1 MSSRETQRLI
11 LDSALRLFN
20 QHGSPNVS
28 TNRIAEDCGI
38 SKGNLNYHF
47 RTKQEIVL
55 TLFWQ
60 MSQETLA
67 ETQHDDDSPEDRL
80 AGLFAKQLAIAWR
93 YRFFIREAAAL
104 LREQSILRRRFSE
117 LRRRNGAEWR
127 RVLNDLSANGRLKPL
142 PPESETELLMGAI
155 FVHCDHWL
163 HFVETQDEEIDESS
177 FMHGYETLLLLLGS
191 YATDSGAKQLRRHA
205 MIEHAA
211 RQFAAQ
217 IAPNP
222 VSGRQRNG
230 IMPPAVA
237 GVSIPVQIGPM

>member
-28 TNRIAEDCGI
+28 TNRIAEDCKI

-67 ETQHDDDSPEDRL
+67 EPAADEGGAEER
-80 AGLFAKQLAIAWR
+80 AAALFARHLGNAWR
-93 YRFFIREAAAL
+93 YRFFVREAAAL
-104 LREQSILRRRFSE
+104 LSEQTILRRRFSE
-117 LRRRNGAEWR
+117 LRRRNASEWR
-127 RVLNDLSANGRLKPL
+127 RALGDLAAAGRIRAL
-142 PPESETELLMGAI
+142 PAESELELLLGAI

-163 HFVETQDEEIDESS
+163 HFVETQDEEIDETA
-177 FMHGYETLLLLLGS
+177 FVHGYETLLLMLGS
-191 YATDSGAKQLRRHA
+191 YLTEAGQAALRRPCA
-205 MIEHAA
+205 VDAA
-211 RQFAAQ
+211 VNQFMAY
-217 IAPNP
+217 ITPT
-222 VSGRQRNG
+222 
-230 IMPPAVA
+230 PAVGRHRVA
-237 GVSIPVQIGPM
+237 MLAQTHGAPV